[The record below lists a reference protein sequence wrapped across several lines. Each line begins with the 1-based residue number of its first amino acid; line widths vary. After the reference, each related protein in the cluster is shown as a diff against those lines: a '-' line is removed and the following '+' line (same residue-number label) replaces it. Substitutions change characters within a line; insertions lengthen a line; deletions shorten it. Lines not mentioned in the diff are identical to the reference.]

1 MVHTGVHA
9 ESGGWY
15 PMSSSVALPP
25 FFLKQGI
32 SLSPELPLSAVSAC
46 QPKPRTLLSLFPQC
60 TKLFTWILGIK
71 PGPHVC
77 MTSLLPTDLFPKL
90 SHHSKGNTGAGR
102 RVSECLLHRREGPS
116 LDPQHH
122 RESKCGPVH
131 LQPQHK
137 GGQDR
142 SPELTDQSP

>member
-1 MVHTGVHA
+1 
-9 ESGGWY
+9 
-15 PMSSSVALPP
+15 MSSSVALPP

-46 QPKPRTLLSLFPQC
+46 QPTPRTLLSLFPYC

-90 SHHSKGNTGAGR
+90 WVPSIQKET
-102 RVSECLLHRREGPS
+102 HRSGEAV
-116 LDPQHH
+116 Q
-122 RESKCGPVH
+122 
-131 LQPQHK
+131 
-137 GGQDR
+137 
-142 SPELTDQSP
+142 